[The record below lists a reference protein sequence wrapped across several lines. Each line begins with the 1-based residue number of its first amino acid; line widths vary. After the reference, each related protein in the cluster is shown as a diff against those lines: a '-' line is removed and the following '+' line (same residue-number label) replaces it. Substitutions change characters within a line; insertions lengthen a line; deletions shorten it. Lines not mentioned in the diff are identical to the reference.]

1 MRIYIPLEFI
11 DDNPFQSPHRDYSD
25 IAEFATQDIAPYFES
40 RPETFGLQVPP
51 QGRFITGES
60 LLSYKEASAVIMEKK
75 LFITSLPA
83 AEAITFYADRLR
95 QAWTKAGCRI
105 QLIMAHRRVRAI
117 RYLAQ
122 NDERYAH
129 GLIPLDVIQL
139 PNEQMLAEVRTENFA
154 RKNQSAVE
162 DLEYMRHAFN
172 LLGQSATLKE
182 VAALLK
188 MSESRARNLWRLR
201 ELPEDAQQANM
212 TGKLSQSHCE
222 ELLALARIKGL
233 SFSKGG
239 SLWTEGKW
247 DGGKENG
254 EYYHPPH
261 PADYYKYVLEHGD
274 KIGRDDIR
282 RYLSEFAE
290 AAGHELPPSFKSKA
304 IGEAGDVLQATCKQC
319 PAKQKIDG
327 DEYCL
332 NQACFRAKMLAW
344 CKAEAQKS
352 FPGYQWV
359 GENKS
364 LEEYSVH
371 YSALIEYALA
381 HPNDPEMLIGVVFSG
396 YAPRPLGQSWV
407 HSSSGISSP
416 KELLA
421 VAPASA
427 EHAKKIQSWYID
439 KKNEATPAGPKAPNY
454 MVYDKK
460 AREVANQLITFYAE
474 DLAKEIMGKF
484 KNPAEGIAL
493 LRQTTTDWLKNVQP
507 YLTASTIK
515 QMTDWQ
521 YLLVFC
527 LASIS
532 PNLAVPEKSYWATN
546 QRYDFLVEHSKKTG
560 VTLPQLHFSITDITH
575 WLINRWHGP
584 NASRDVPRE
593 WAILVAQNATDL
605 SDDELTALKPL
616 FDHVGLKIAE
626 VGHV

>member
-1 MRIYIPLEFI
+1 MRIYVPLEFI
-11 DDNPFQSPHRDYSD
+11 YDNPFQSPHRDYSD
-25 IAEFATQDIAPYFES
+25 IAEFATQDIVPYIES
-40 RPETFGLQVPP
+40 RPETMGLQVPP
-51 QGRFITGES
+51 QGRLIANSALVTYS
-60 LLSYKEASAVIMEKK
+60 EANKLIIEKK
-75 LFITSLPA
+75 LFLASLPA
-83 AEAITFYADRLR
+83 AEAVPTYADRLR
-95 QAWTKAGCRI
+95 QAWEKTGYFI

-172 LLGQSATLKE
+172 LLGQTATLKD

-201 ELPEDAQQANM
+201 DLPEDAQQANM
-212 TGKLSQSHCE
+212 AGKISQSHCE
-222 ELLALARIKGL
+222 ELLALARIK
-233 SFSKGG
+233 SFSFSADG
-239 SLWTEGKW
+239 STWVVGKW
-247 DGGKENG
+247 DGERHNG
-254 EYYHPPH
+254 EYSHPPH
-261 PADYYKYVLEHGD
+261 PQDYYNYVLTHGD

-290 AAGHELPPSFKSKA
+290 AAGRELPPALKSETLGDE
-304 IGEAGDVLQATCKQC
+304 GEVLQATCKQC
-319 PAKQKIDG
+319 PAKQKIGG

-332 NQACFRAKMLAW
+332 NQTCFRAKMLAW

-359 GENKS
+359 GEKLTSVNN
-364 LEEYSVH
+364 VH

-381 HPNDPEMLIGVVFSG
+381 HRNDPEMLIGVAFSG
-396 YAPRPLGQSWV
+396 YATRPLGQSWV
-407 HSSSGISSP
+407 HSSSSISFP
-416 KELLA
+416 REILA

-427 EHAKKIQSWYID
+427 EHAQKIQSWYID
-439 KKNEATPAGPKAPNY
+439 KKNEATPATPKAPNY
-454 MVYDKK
+454 TAYDKK
-460 AREVANQLITFYAE
+460 ARDVANRLITFYAE
-474 DLAKEIMGKF
+474 DLAKEIMSKF

-507 YLTASTIK
+507 HLTASTIK

-546 QRYDFLVEHSKKTG
+546 QRYDFLVEHSKKTNIP
-560 VTLPQLHFSITDITH
+560 LPELHFSITDITH
-575 WLINRWHGP
+575 WLINRWYGSH
-584 NASRDVPRE
+584 ASRDVPRE
-593 WAILVAQNATDL
+593 WVLMVAQDVTEL
-605 SDDELTALKPL
+605 SADELNALKPI
-616 FDHVGLKIAE
+616 FDHFGLKIAE
-626 VGHV
+626 ANHV